1 MLILEQIV
9 GNIASLSKAA
19 FRKIVQKVFQKTP
32 TQAHPVIHN
41 MSVTYRYRIVI
52 VSKSPIPKKILMHKE
67 VCKNLASSIH
77 GKVLLLWFFLYNYN
91 AGINSLKGTNLSIK
105 TYIVY

>member
-77 GKVLLLWFFLYNYN
+77 GKVLATTLVLPLQLQRRNK
-91 AGINSLKGTNLSIK
+91 LIK
-105 TYIVY
+105 RHESFN